1 MVSTKVFGT
10 FSIGSSPIE
19 VTITFSF
26 GVMVSTGGSNPLS
39 KGSNPLGR
47 TKINTL
53 WKNI

>member
-19 VTITFSF
+19 VTINFLLWCN
-26 GVMVSTGGSNPLS
+26 GSTGGSNPLS